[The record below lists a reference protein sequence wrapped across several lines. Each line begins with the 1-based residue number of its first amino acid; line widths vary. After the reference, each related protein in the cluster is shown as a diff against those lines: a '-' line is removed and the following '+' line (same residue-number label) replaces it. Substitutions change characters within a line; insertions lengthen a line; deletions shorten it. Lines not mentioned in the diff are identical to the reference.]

1 MKSNF
6 KKLIGCLDGIKV
18 IDRRLLSKLR
28 LPAKTAVTIRR
39 SGNNC
44 AIAKFKN
51 GVLEIKLPK
60 KEESVGKKIP
70 IES

>member
-1 MKSNF
+1 MIN
-6 KKLIGCLDGIKV
+6 KLH
-18 IDRRLLSKLR
+18 
-28 LPAKTAVTIRR
+28 LPAKTPVTIRR

>member
-1 MKSNF
+1 VEIIVQLQN
-6 KKLIGCLDGIKV
+6 L
-18 IDRRLLSKLR
+18 
-28 LPAKTAVTIRR
+28 
-39 SGNNC
+39 
-44 AIAKFKN
+44 N